1 MESDDK
7 LARYSAQLEQV
18 EAAIAADPD
27 NAEWR
32 ALRDDLVEVIKLTRQ
47 LAHTNKVA
55 AAATASKASSSAA
68 AATSEQAANPT
79 RTLKLGER
87 CQALFELDG
96 QWYNAKVAAL
106 TDEGYVVT
114 YLGWGNTVKVGLV
127 QVRPYRRPNTSGWS
141 ARTRVSAMHPADGS
155 WREASVVEVRESHAL
170 VRFGGEREPTE
181 VEIDLVRA
189 MDAPAGGG
197 DKGEFRV
204 PEYLELHPEDSP
216 EERERKKRQLKSLRH
231 KDKLAHE
238 EHESEER
245 RSSWKSFA
253 SKNKKIKK
261 PGALRHDPRFDATRA
276 AK

>member
-1 MESDDK
+1 METDEK
-7 LARYSAQLEQV
+7 LARYRAQLEQV

-27 NAEWR
+27 HAEWR
-32 ALRDDLVEVIKLTRQ
+32 ALRDDLVEVIKLTSQ
-47 LAHTNKVA
+47 LADTHKVA

-68 AATSEQAANPT
+68 AAMSQRAANAT
-79 RTLKLGER
+79 TLKLGER

-114 YLGWGNTVKVGLV
+114 YLGWGNTVKVSLA

-141 ARTRVSAMHPADGS
+141 ARTRISAMHPADGS
-155 WREASVVEVRESHAL
+155 WREASVAEVRESHAL
-170 VRFGGEREPTE
+170 VRFVGEREPTE
-181 VEIDLVRA
+181 VEINLVRA
-189 MDAPAGGG
+189 MDAPSGGG
-197 DKGEFRV
+197 DMGEFRV

-261 PGALRHDPRFDATRA
+261 PGALRNDPRFDATRA
-276 AK
+276 AN